1 MEHQPKKKVLIAEDD
16 NDILEI
22 VRFNLELNG
31 YEVHTARSGN
41 EALEVARRVRP
52 DLIILDIMM
61 PDKTGLEVCPLN

>member
-1 MEHQPKKKVLIAEDD
+1 LWKQLIVELQSKKVLVAEDD

-31 YEVHTARSGN
+31 YEVHVARTGN
-41 EALEVARRVRP
+41 EALEVAKKVKP

-61 PDKTGLEVCPLN
+61 PGKNGL

>member
-1 MEHQPKKKVLIAEDD
+1 MWKQLIVELQSKKVLVAEDD

-31 YEVHTARSGN
+31 YEVHVARTGN
-41 EALEVARRVRP
+41 EALEVAKKVKP

-61 PDKTGLEVCPLN
+61 PGKNGL